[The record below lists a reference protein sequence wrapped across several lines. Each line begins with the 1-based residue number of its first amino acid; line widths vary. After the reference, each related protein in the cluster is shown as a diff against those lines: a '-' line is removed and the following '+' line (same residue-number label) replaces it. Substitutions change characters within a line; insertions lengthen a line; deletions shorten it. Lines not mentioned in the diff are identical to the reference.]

1 MEKRIGEEEGTA
13 EYEKCRLDSRRS
25 QACQDRQAS
34 AWHFFSIRKSSRN
47 SLQRNDFTL
56 IELLV
61 VIAIIAILA
70 SMLLPALGKAKETAK
85 TITCTNNMKQMGL
98 LFLYYSDDYNNYILP
113 HKQFNRVLPGSGLS
127 IVAATWN
134 RIATTSILNEK
145 SYTANPKMF
154 LCPTDETEIS
164 STIDQVNYIYN
175 RRFGTTD
182 NTGLAWSAQ
191 NSGDCIP
198 KILSFTKNPST
209 TLHVMDGRCKTVP
222 TISAELSAMAFDWN
236 DAGNCLWRGT
246 VTQVGYRHNRNSN
259 ALYLDG
265 HAGSIQGRPSDL
277 AISKTDITGR

>member
-1 MEKRIGEEEGTA
+1 MDKGTLRHRHGV
-13 EYEKCRLDSRRS
+13 KLNPIC
-25 QACQDRQAS
+25 
-34 AWHFFSIRKSSRN
+34 KSFV
-47 SLQRNDFTL
+47 LKGFTL

-85 TITCTNNMKQMGL
+85 TITCTNNMKQMSL

-127 IVAATWN
+127 IVGATWN

-145 SYTANPKMF
+145 SYTANPKIF
-154 LCPTDETEIS
+154 LCPTDETEVFAAAS
-164 STIDQVNYIYN
+164 DQVNYIYN
-175 RRFGTTD
+175 RRFGTT
-182 NTGLAWSAQ
+182 NSTGSAWSAQ

-209 TLHVMDGRCKTVP
+209 TLHVMDGRCKTVS

-236 DAGNCLWRGT
+236 DAGNCVWTGT
-246 VTQVGYRHNRNSN
+246 AGTPVSYRHNRNSN

-277 AISKTDITGR
+277 AISKTDITGK